1 MATTYEGKAV
11 LEMETTGS
19 TVEAGAAIA
28 VVVLAI
34 IGLARADTGFMTSIA
49 TIVLGTALLLYGATI
64 AAGYSKLL
72 TMVTGG
78 TLGAVELGGGMT
90 VEILAGGSAIVLG
103 ILGLIG
109 FSPEILL
116 PCAVMAVGA
125 ALILSASGVQR
136 LSTLR
141 VEAAGLSEM
150 AQNISQSA
158 VIGAILRAGAGGWCG
173 HRSWHSRIDHVARP
187 RADAYRAAGAWRVR
201 CCQWYSSDRTDA
213 AVVQPQDGAITR
225 VVCVASAELPRR
237 RNASQQERR
246 KSWGVPSLPP
256 GKHLGFRRLISRRIF
271 HNQNSITA
279 GPRCS
284 CCCRITSADVQH
296 AASHGRAVSGTQP
309 KGRAGRLDLACR
321 SEWQTIEYPEN
332 AFRPRQSVS
341 QR

>member
-158 VIGAILRAGAGGWCG
+158 VIGAISAQVLAGG
-173 HRSWHSRIDHVARP
+173 
-187 RADAYRAAGAWRVR
+187 AAIVLGILALTTSHAPVLTLIGLLVLGASV
-201 CCQWYSSDRTDA
+201 
-213 AVVQPQDGAITR
+213 
-225 VVCVASAELPRR
+225 
-237 RNASQQERR
+237 
-246 KSWGVPSLPP
+246 
-256 GKHLGFRRLISRRIF
+256 
-271 HNQNSITA
+271 
-279 GPRCS
+279 
-284 CCCRITSADVQH
+284 
-296 AASHGRAVSGTQP
+296 AVSGTALT
-309 KGRAGRLDLACR
+309 GRMLRLFNHKTA
-321 SEWQTIEYPEN
+321 Q
-332 AFRPRQSVS
+332 
-341 QR
+341 